1 MFYIELNCIPNS
13 VACEMNADAL
23 QMISVLLEKSAAVV
37 S

>member
-1 MFYIELNCIPNS
+1 MFYIDLNCIPNS

-23 QMISVLLEKSAAVV
+23 QMISVEKSAAVV